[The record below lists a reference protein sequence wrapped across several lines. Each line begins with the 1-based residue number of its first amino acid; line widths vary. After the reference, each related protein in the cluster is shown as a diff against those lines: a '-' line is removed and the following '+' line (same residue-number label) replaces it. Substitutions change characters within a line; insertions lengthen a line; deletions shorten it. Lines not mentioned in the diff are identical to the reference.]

1 MNDLNSYTF
10 YTSITS
16 YTKMNVCIK
25 GIREKDWRLIKSE
38 AAKADLNIGE
48 YIVSLTSKPRM
59 TWDQLLKHK
68 PILSETEAEDLSRHV
83 EKVRNEFS
91 FER

>member
-1 MNDLNSYTF
+1 
-10 YTSITS
+10 
-16 YTKMNVCIK
+16 MNVCIK

-48 YIVSLTSKPRM
+48 YIVSLASKPRT
-59 TWDQLLKHK
+59 TWDDLLKHK
-68 PILSETEAEDLSRHV
+68 PVLSEEEANELSNHV